1 MEEITAVTL
10 RRRYSA
16 KVWKDRITNC
26 RTSGQSVTAW
36 CKANGINSKS
46 YYRWER
52 KLLTES
58 GRNQAKHECTQ
69 ERFAEISPI
78 SEKRYPAAAVLR
90 GAGVTCEISNEIEPE
105 LLRAI
110 LAAMTDHA

>member
-1 MEEITAVTL
+1 MEDLTAVTL
-10 RRRYSA
+10 RRGYSA
-16 KVWKDRITNC
+16 EVWKERIVNC

-52 KLLTES
+52 KLLAAS
-58 GRNQAKHECTQ
+58 GRNQALSECTKD
-69 ERFAEISPI
+69 RFAEISPI
-78 SEKRYPAAAVLR
+78 SEKRYPATAVLR
-90 GAGVTCEISNEIEPE
+90 GAGVTCEISNDMAPE
-105 LLRAI
+105 LLRTI